1 MPDKKANFYKELIM
15 NKIEIDGI
23 KNKKNY
29 QSVNEFLDS
38 LTEDNRKVL
47 MNLFKD
53 NLDVLMEAINKRN
66 EVSKKKN

>member
-1 MPDKKANFYKELIM
+1 M